1 MPLYAS
7 TAQIK
12 AALRIT
18 DSVDDSL
25 VSMAGSA
32 ASELIDGYCGRTFG
46 TVTATRIFAP
56 IEALVV
62 QVDDLAAVP
71 TLVESSSNADNVF
84 DLTWTSGVDYQM
96 EPLNGRADGL
106 PWPATRLRA
115 IKSAWWPAAL
125 GEATVRITGTF
136 GWPAVPV
143 SVTQAAVIQ
152 ASRIFARTS
161 SPLGVA
167 GSSDIGVFRVTR
179 AVDPDVAVLLDP
191 YRKMTGTA

>member
-46 TVTATRIFAP
+46 TVAATRVFAP

-125 GEATVRITGTF
+125 GEATVRVTATF
-136 GWPAVPV
+136 GWPSVPV

-152 ASRIFARTS
+152 ACRIFARTS

-167 GSSDIGVFRVTR
+167 GASDIGVFRVTR

-191 YRKMTGTA
+191 YRRMQGIS